1 MAIKLVMS
9 AQEILDKTFP
19 GCPRGY
25 DPFLVD
31 EFLDSIIRDYQ
42 SIESNVLSSK
52 EEIEAM
58 ENKIKKLEEEKR
70 NLEIELGKYQERFA
84 NIKDS
89 DNVTHDNMDL
99 IKKINKYEKF
109 IFKMGYNPHTIK

>member
-42 SIESNVLSSK
+42 K
-52 EEIEAM
+52 
-58 ENKIKKLEEEKR
+58 
-70 NLEIELGKYQERFA
+70 
-84 NIKDS
+84 
-89 DNVTHDNMDL
+89 
-99 IKKINKYEKF
+99 
-109 IFKMGYNPHTIK
+109 